1 MFLGG
6 VMPLRRS
13 RGSGLILLAR
23 FQKRAQ
29 PVAHAPSDN
38 QADKDLA
45 GGITAI
51 SKNSGEENA

>member
-1 MFLGG
+1 MFA
-6 VMPLRRS
+6 RQISS
-13 RGSGLILLAR
+13 RLILLAR

-29 PVAHAPSDN
+29 PVAPAPSNN

-45 GGITAI
+45 SGITAI